1 MIYKLNNKVIQQL
14 ESKILEYVEGD
25 ASIVEYDDEPYDAN
39 DELLYYAYSV
49 DLDANVISTITVS
62 GTQRD
67 VDVFDPDNEYNISC
81 IVTGTT
87 TSSESASIAINPET
101 GEIIVHQIKPAKF
114 SEVSNFEID
123 DTDGLDDASLYE
135 DEIKDQDNWDEDYI
149 NDLAVKQFNFKF
161 EPEQLF
167 IK

>member
-14 ESKILEYVEGD
+14 ESKILEHFEGD
-25 ASIVEYDDEPYDAN
+25 ASIVEYDDEPYDAD

-62 GTQRD
+62 GAQRD
-67 VDVFDPDNEYNISC
+67 VDVFDPDKEYNIGC

-87 TSSESASIAINPET
+87 ASSESASIAINPET
-101 GEIIVHQIKPAKF
+101 GEIIVHEIKPAKF

-123 DTDGLDDASLYE
+123 DRDGLDDIVYYE
-135 DEIKDQDNWDEDYI
+135 DEIKDQNNWDEDYI
-149 NDLAVKQFNFKF
+149 NDLVLKQFNFKL